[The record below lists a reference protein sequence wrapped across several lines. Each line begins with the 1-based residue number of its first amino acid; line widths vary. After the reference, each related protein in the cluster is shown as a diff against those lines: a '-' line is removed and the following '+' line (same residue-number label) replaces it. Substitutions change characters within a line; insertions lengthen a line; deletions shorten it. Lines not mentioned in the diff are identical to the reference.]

1 MKFNNQTVVD
11 VLNFFKIFVSK
22 KLSLNNQLIRFLI
35 SGGSAAVVDL
45 SVLFLLVEIF
55 NVWYVVSVV
64 IAFLVA
70 LLVSFTLQKYWTFKN
85 MDTKK
90 ILWQG
95 PIFFAIQSINF
106 VINTLGVIFFVEY
119 IDLHPVLSQVIV
131 GFLLAISSYFIFSRF
146 IFRTL

>member
-1 MKFNNQTVVD
+1 MKFNNQSVVS

-22 KLSLNNQLIRFLI
+22 KLSFNNQLIRFLI

-55 NVWYVVSVV
+55 NMWYVVSVV

-95 PIFFAIQSINF
+95 PIFFVIQSVNF

-119 IDLHPVLSQVIV
+119 IGLHPVLSQVIV

-146 IFRTL
+146 IFKTL